1 MTFGDLPFI
10 SKTVLIIF
18 ALPKYYHKMRLILF
32 GSLISFSICLSAF
45 DIEND
50 ATQFFAPYTQSNI
63 VINGKL
69 NDWKNYSAII
79 FSDTLQELRPV
90 PGKELMAFFDDSF
103 DYSKTWHPLSKNTT
117 EVWICW
123 DLTNLYFAFQV
134 EDQHLFAE
142 VEPTG
147 KIPEIHRND
156 GIELYIDSKA
166 DSRNKMDINDYQF
179 IVDLAGNSIIFRGD
193 RELMERD
200 TTLAAPKTSGQNIYY
215 EYAVK
220 VTDPGD
226 QQSNGPAYV
235 IEIAIPFA
243 AIGLK
248 PETGLRLKADFANN
262 DIDYSLDGATT
273 YEEAALRYWAY
284 NVSGYSDLGYPETWI
299 SLQLAG
305 VPGWIEQLSASSL
318 NRFYRLYISL
328 FVLSILVIV
337 FLIYRMKRLKK
348 LPVRS
353 DLPPASVVFLDR
365 SMMKTTPLS
374 ENQAMLQKATDYI
387 QANSHEIINSE
398 ELARHLGVSLRKL
411 QRVTREEINSTPT
424 AFIYVVKLNLA
435 AGFIKEGRGNIAE
448 TSYHFGFSSPSYFS
462 RMFKE
467 HFGLTPMEMKKSTA
481 ES

>member
-1 MTFGDLPFI
+1 MRHALLASLFSLSVCFSAI
-10 SKTVLIIF
+10 SL
-18 ALPKYYHKMRLILF
+18 
-32 GSLISFSICLSAF
+32 
-45 DIEND
+45 END
-50 ATQFFAPYTQSNI
+50 GALIYVPYTQSNI
-63 VINGKL
+63 VINGNI
-69 NDWKNYSAII
+69 NDWKNYSTII

-103 DYSKTWHPLSKNTT
+103 DYSKTWQPLSKNTT

-123 DLTNLYFAFQV
+123 DLTNLYFAFQID
-134 EDQHLFAE
+134 DQHLFAE
-142 VEPTG
+142 VEPSG

-166 DSRNKMDINDYQF
+166 DSHTIMDINDYQF
-179 IVDLAGNSIIFRGD
+179 IVDMAGNSLVFRGD

-200 TTLAAPKTSGQNIYY
+200 TTLAIPKATGQNIYY
-215 EYAVK
+215 EYAVT
-220 VTDPGD
+220 VNDPGD
-226 QQSNGPAYV
+226 QQSHGPAYV
-235 IEIAIPFA
+235 VEIAIPFA

-262 DIDYSLDGATT
+262 DIDYSLDGTTT

-284 NVSGYSDLGYPETWI
+284 NVSGYSDLGFPEIWI
-299 SLQLAG
+299 TLQLAG
-305 VPGWIEQLSASSL
+305 VPGWIEQLSTSSL
-318 NRFYRLYISL
+318 NRFYRLYVSL
-328 FVLSILVIV
+328 FVLSILVIA
-337 FLIYRMKRLKK
+337 FLTYRMKRLKK

-353 DLPPASVVFLDR
+353 DLPPTSVVFLDR
-365 SMMKTTPLS
+365 SIMKTAPLS

-387 QANSHEIINSE
+387 QANSHETINSE

-411 QRVTREEINSTPT
+411 QRVTHEEIKSTPT
-424 AFIYVVKLNLA
+424 AFIYIVKLNLA

-448 TSYHFGFSSPSYFS
+448 TAYHFGFSSPSYFS

-467 HFGLTPMEMKKSTA
+467 HFGLTPMEMKKSHD

>member
-1 MTFGDLPFI
+1 MRI
-10 SKTVLIIF
+10 VLF
-18 ALPKYYHKMRLILF
+18 ASLF
-32 GSLISFSICLSAF
+32 SLLVCLTA
-45 DIEND
+45 DALENVG
-50 ATQFFAPYTQSNI
+50 AQFYVPYTQSNI
-63 VINGKL
+63 LINGNL
-69 NDWKNYSAII
+69 SDWKDYCPIT

-90 PGKELMAFFDDSF
+90 PDRTLMAFFDESF
-103 DYSKTWHPLSKNTT
+103 DYSKTWHPLSKNTS

-134 EDQHLFAE
+134 DDQHLFAE
-142 VEPTG
+142 VEPSG

-156 GIELYIDSKA
+156 GVELYIDSKA
-166 DSRNKMDINDYQF
+166 DSHTKMDINDYQF
-179 IVDLAGNSIIFRGD
+179 IVDIVGNSIVFRGD

-200 TTLAAPKTSGQNIYY
+200 GTLATPKTSGQNIYY
-215 EYAVK
+215 EYAVT
-220 VTDPGD
+220 VNDPGD
-226 QQSNGPAYV
+226 QQSHGPTYV
-235 IEIAIPFA
+235 VEIAIPFA

-262 DIDYSLDGATT
+262 DIDYSLDGTTT

-284 NVSGYSDLGYPETWI
+284 NVSGYSDLGFPDTWI

-318 NRFYRLYISL
+318 HRFYRLYVSL
-328 FVLSILVIV
+328 FVLSILVIA
-337 FLIYRMKRLKK
+337 FLTYRMKRLKK

-353 DLPPASVVFLDR
+353 DLPPTSVVFLDR
-365 SMMKTTPLS
+365 SMEQTASLS
-374 ENQAMLQKATDYI
+374 ENQALLQKATDYI

-398 ELARHLGVSLRKL
+398 ELARYLGVSLRKL

-424 AFIYVVKLNLA
+424 AFIYIVKLNLA
-435 AGFIKEGRGNIAE
+435 AGFIKEVRGNIAE
-448 TSYHFGFSSPSYFS
+448 TAYHFGFSSPSYFS